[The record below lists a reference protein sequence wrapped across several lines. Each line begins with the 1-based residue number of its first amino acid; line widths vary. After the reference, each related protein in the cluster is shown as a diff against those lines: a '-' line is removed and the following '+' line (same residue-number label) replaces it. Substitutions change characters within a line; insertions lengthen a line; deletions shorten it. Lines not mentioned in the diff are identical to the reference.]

1 MDNRLRLFFDQ
12 MKTPLG
18 DLMLLSDEFGS
29 LRAVKWVDS
38 EDRMPL
44 LLRRQYR
51 STEITMESR
60 RNPFGLTSALESYFS
75 GDVEGIRSLP
85 VSTGGTSFQQGVWRS
100 LRSIPP
106 GETVSYGSLAKKLGM
121 AAAVRA
127 VGRANGANPIGIVIP
142 CHRVIGADGSLTGY
156 GGGLERKQW
165 LLNHERKHRNGAV
178 GTFDLQGNDRR

>member
-1 MDNRLRLFFDQ
+1 MDNRLHLFFDQ

-29 LRAVKWVDS
+29 LRAVKWIDQG
-38 EDRMPL
+38 DRMRL
-44 LLRRQYR
+44 LLARQYR
-51 STEITMESR
+51 STEIAMESR

-75 GDVEGIRSLP
+75 GDVESIQSLP
-85 VSTGGTSFQQGVWRS
+85 VSPEGTLFQQKVWRS
-100 LRSIPP
+100 LRLIPP
-106 GETVSYGSLAKKLGM
+106 GETLSYGSLARKLDM
-121 AAAVRA
+121 SAAVRA

-165 LLNHERKHRNGAV
+165 LLHHERKHRTGAV
-178 GTFDLQGNDRR
+178 GTFRLSG

>member
-29 LRAVKWVDS
+29 LRVVKWADH
-38 EDRMPL
+38 EDRMRL
-44 LLRRQYR
+44 LLIRQYR
-51 STEITMESR
+51 STEIAMESR
-60 RNPFGLTSALESYFS
+60 RNPFGLTSALESYFT
-75 GDVEGIRSLP
+75 GHVEGIQSLP
-85 VSTGGTSFQQGVWRS
+85 VSPEGTSFQQTVWGS

-106 GETVSYGSLAKKLGM
+106 GETMSYGSLARKLGM
-121 AAAVRA
+121 DAAVRA
-127 VGRANGANPIGIVIP
+127 VGRANGANPVAIVIP

-165 LLNHERKHRNGAV
+165 LLNHERKHRTEAV
-178 GTFDLQGNDRR
+178 GTLDLWGHDRR